1 MARQCA
7 ALAGDLGVLRTL
19 GGLSVKTRRIKP
31 DERVPVTFNAR
42 ERILVLDHTFAGGEV
57 IEPLEA
63 AREARGKSVVRYTL
77 EDLDELLGYV
87 AAEANHSKNKKLQA
101 ELDALY
107 DRLQAEMQSY
117 DDGQWQDPS
126 ITLGVTKKPKLGTPR
141 VKLALVKRRDG
152 P

>member
-1 MARQCA
+1 
-7 ALAGDLGVLRTL
+7 
-19 GGLSVKTRRIKP
+19 VKTRRIRP
-31 DERVPVTFNAR
+31 DERVPVTFTAQ

-63 AREARGKSVVRYTL
+63 AREARGKCVVRYTL

-101 ELDALY
+101 KLDALY
-107 DRLQAEMQSY
+107 DRLQAQMQSY

-126 ITLGVTKKPKLGTPR
+126 VTFGVTKKPRVGAPR